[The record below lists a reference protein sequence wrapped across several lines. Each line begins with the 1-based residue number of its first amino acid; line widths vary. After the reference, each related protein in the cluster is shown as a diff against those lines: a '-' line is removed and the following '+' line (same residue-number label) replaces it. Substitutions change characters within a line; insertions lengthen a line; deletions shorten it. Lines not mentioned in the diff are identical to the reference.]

1 MNAGGATLWMGHV
14 DANAL
19 WQLFV
24 HFTMLSLI
32 AVGGA
37 LNTAP
42 DMQRFVVG
50 EKGWLTDAAFTSSVA
65 IAQSAPGPN
74 VLFVAVIGWNVGG
87 VAGLLAAM
95 VGSLLPSTT
104 LTLAAMRYGERN
116 HDSLG
121 VRAFTAGLAPLTVGL
136 LLSTSWVLAQPSRH
150 YLGMPVLF
158 AITLAMMLLTKMSP
172 MWPMALGAL
181 AGAMGLLG

>member
-1 MNAGGATLWMGHV
+1 MNAGGSALWMGQLDWTGV
-14 DANAL
+14 
-19 WQLFV
+19 WQLFA
-24 HFTMLSLI
+24 HFTLLSLL

-42 DMQRFVVG
+42 DMQRFIVG
-50 EKGWLTDAAFTSSVA
+50 EKGWLSDAAFTSSVA

-87 VAGLLAAM
+87 VAGLCAALF
-95 VGSLLPSTT
+95 GSLLPSTT

-116 HDSLG
+116 HASLG

-136 LLSTSWVLAQPSRH
+136 LLSTSWVLAQPSRQA
-150 YLGMPVLF
+150 LGMPLLF
-158 AITLAMMLLTKMSP
+158 GITLAMMLMTKMSP
-172 MWPMALGAL
+172 MWPMALGAVV
-181 AGAMGLLG
+181 GALGFLG

>member
-1 MNAGGATLWMGHV
+1 MLSA
-14 DANAL
+14 AL
-19 WQLFV
+19 WFTQERLLFASQTLPAQHQIDSGTDV
-24 HFTMLSLI
+24 HESAI
-32 AVGGA
+32 D
-37 LNTAP
+37 AP

-158 AITLAMMLLTKMSP
+158 AFTLAMMLLTKMSP